1 MILRLKRLIQA
12 NEIMNAKRKFT
23 FIPLI
28 YGIIISSLMLLMFGS
43 TLILSLFENWP
54 GEMKEILQALVK
66 WYDDPTGFFFTYLI
80 GYIVIW
86 WKPLYGSMIIMAGS
100 ILVFIFNI
108 GNPGFL
114 IFAVPTF
121 LVGFFYVESWYKRRI
136 KNKTVSKGL

>member
-1 MILRLKRLIQA
+1 MK
-12 NEIMNAKRKFT
+12 AKGKIS

-28 YGIIISSLMLLMFGS
+28 YGIIITSLMLLIFGS
-43 TLILSLFENWP
+43 TLIFSLIENWP
-54 GEMKEILQALVK
+54 GEFKEILQALVK

-86 WKPLYGSMIIMAGS
+86 LKPLYGSLIIMPGS
-100 ILVFIFNI
+100 ILVFIINI

-121 LVGFFYVESWYKRRI
+121 LVGFFYIESWYMIRKKI
-136 KNKTVSKGL
+136 KTVDK

>member
-1 MILRLKRLIQA
+1 MK
-12 NEIMNAKRKFT
+12 AKGKIS

-28 YGIIISSLMLLMFGS
+28 YGIIITSLMLLIFGS
-43 TLILSLFENWP
+43 TLIFSLIENWP
-54 GEMKEILQALVK
+54 GEFKEILQALVK

-86 WKPLYGSMIIMAGS
+86 LKPLYGSLIIMMGS
-100 ILVFIFNI
+100 ILVFVINI

-121 LVGFFYVESWYKRRI
+121 LVGFFYIESWYMIRKKI
-136 KNKTVSKGL
+136 KTVDK